1 MTRNSNQ
8 LQNHPKFITVH
19 GIWVVMIG
27 DITNKW
33 SVSLYEYIIREFD
46 LLNY

>member
-1 MTRNSNQ
+1 M
-8 LQNHPKFITVH
+8 
-19 GIWVVMIG
+19 WAVMIG
-27 DITNKW
+27 DIINKW